1 VGRKRKE
8 LSFEEA
14 MDRLEELTAALEK
27 GDLTLEEALVCFR
40 EGNDLLAHCQA
51 LLETAEKSLKVLGLE
66 GTVFA
71 PSEEEI

>member
-40 EGNDLLAHCQA
+40 RVTICWPIARHFW
-51 LLETAEKSLKVLGLE
+51 KPLKR
-66 GTVFA
+66 A
-71 PSEEEI
+71 